1 MRRKPSPSSRAASSP
16 FGIPSWRNAKK
27 KETDELPVI
36 QAISLEKR
44 RNRSIPLKR
53 FILGGQ
59 LSVSTFFRYE
69 HRAALGQPLWGP
81 RGKPRAV
88 TMEDEV
94 ILQLLKKQ
102 QKHGKRQR
110 LCAVSVVHA
119 KHPEYSA
126 RRFQELA
133 NELRNRLRRGERK
146 SMLSVEYCE
155 AHLIWS
161 MDIFEQIHRGVRFH
175 VLQVIDLGSRMKL
188 EPAVKVGAFTGEE
201 VAEHLNYLMHKHEA
215 PLFLK
220 RDNGSNL
227 NSGEVLSILKM
238 FSVIPFNSPPGFP
251 QFNGVM
257 ERSQGEIKRY
267 LHAILKN
274 KEELDSFTVAVHLS
288 VERANRRRR
297 AVLAGKC
304 AWECWDEEFPHFTRR
319 ERESVYLEI
328 KRLAEGILETFPRKK
343 RMRRDAGAHAWRIA
357 IQRYLESKE
366 YIRLFRD
373 GRNLH

>member
-1 MRRKPSPSSRAASSP
+1 
-16 FGIPSWRNAKK
+16 
-27 KETDELPVI
+27 
-36 QAISLEKR
+36 
-44 RNRSIPLKR
+44 
-53 FILGGQ
+53 
-59 LSVSTFFRYE
+59 
-69 HRAALGQPLWGP
+69 
-81 RGKPRAV
+81 
-88 TMEDEV
+88 MEDEV

-343 RMRRDAGAHAWRIA
+343 RMRRDAGAHAWRTA

>member
-1 MRRKPSPSSRAASSP
+1 
-16 FGIPSWRNAKK
+16 
-27 KETDELPVI
+27 
-36 QAISLEKR
+36 
-44 RNRSIPLKR
+44 
-53 FILGGQ
+53 
-59 LSVSTFFRYE
+59 
-69 HRAALGQPLWGP
+69 
-81 RGKPRAV
+81 
-88 TMEDEV
+88 MEDEV

-188 EPAVKVGAFTGEE
+188 EPAVKAGAFTGEE
-201 VAEHLNYLMHKHEA
+201 VAEHLNYLMHTHEA

-227 NSGEVLSILKM
+227 NSSEVFSILKM
-238 FSVIPFNSPPGFP
+238 FAVIPFNSPPGFP

-267 LHAILKN
+267 LHAILKDR
-274 KEELDSFTVAVHLS
+274 EELDSFAVAVHLS

-304 AWECWDEEFPHFTRR
+304 AWERWEEEFPHFTRR
-319 ERESVYLEI
+319 ERESIYLEI
-328 KRLAEGILETFPRKK
+328 KRLAEGILEAFPRKK
-343 RMRRDAGAHAWRIA
+343 RLRKDASAHAWRIA
-357 IQRYLESKE
+357 IQRYLESNE

-373 GRNLH
+373 GREMH